1 MVKKSNGNGM
11 PAGEVAADPEAEAA
25 AKAQAEAEAA
35 AMKELVEATVDDIV
49 ADFEG
54 FAAGYPG
61 VIGEA
66 YSPTVRDGWHGI
78 DSGLEPGIYDAPGR
92 DWSVRIGEAG
102 GVVEFVKAV
111 RQPDTMMTG

>member
-11 PAGEVAADPEAEAA
+11 PAGEVAADPEAA
-25 AKAQAEAEAA
+25 AKVQAEAEAA

-61 VIGEA
+61 VIGAA

-92 DWSVRIGEAG
+92 DWSVRIGEG
-102 GVVEFVKAV
+102 GAVVEFVKAV
-111 RQPDTMMTG
+111 RQPDTMTTG